1 MDNLMINSQMDS
13 IQVIAVVLKNKNS
26 QQVREKVKKG
36 HIKLHKL
43 FCSKMPLILKEK
55 IPQ

>member
-1 MDNLMINSQMDS
+1 MINSQMDS

-43 FCSKMPLILKEK
+43 FCSKIPLILKEK